1 MKVYNL
7 GSFTG
12 ATTGTAVEI
21 DAGIVTPQSLPST
34 AVFQHVGT
42 GTATMD
48 VQGSIDGTNY
58 ITITLSTLAANTG
71 ISVMVMPY
79 MRAKCISYTSG
90 TSTCYLAR

>member
-21 DAGIVTPQSLPST
+21 DSGIVTPQSLPNT
-34 AVFQHVGT
+34 AVFQHIGT
-42 GTATMD
+42 TATMD

-58 ITITLSTLAANTG
+58 ITITDSALAANTG

-79 MRAKCISYTSG
+79 MRAKCISLTSG